1 MSSQPITPEDD
12 SGDEARAVSR
22 RRVLGAAAWSAPAIV
37 VAAAAPAVAFSG
49 LTAVVVDSF
58 TAARG
63 AFTGGTPFY
72 YWSGATSGY
81 TATSTAPTTIAA
93 NSVANLSLSGIRTS
107 GGSGTGFVTIQVT
120 VPANGAPLGVNRPA
134 GQYGAVSSGWTL
146 AGPPPSINTLTRAVT
161 FTFTSG
167 VVSVGTTL
175 PNLSFAVTNSN
186 TAGTVTYTWDA
197 GLILNATSSA
207 SQSLAPAT
215 LSLATLT

>member
-1 MSSQPITPEDD
+1 MSSQPITPEDE
-12 SGDEARAVSR
+12 SEDEARAVSR

-49 LTAVVVDSF
+49 LTSVVVGSF

-63 AFTGGTPFY
+63 PFTGGTPFY

-81 TATSTAPTTIAA
+81 TARSTAPTTIAA
-93 NSVANLSLSGIRTS
+93 NSVASLSLSGITTT
-107 GGSGTGFVTIQVT
+107 GGSGTGFVTIAVT

-167 VVSVGTTL
+167 VVSVGAAL
-175 PNLSFAVTNSN
+175 PNLTFAVTNTDTTGN
-186 TAGTVTYTWDA
+186 ITYTWDA
-197 GLILNATSSA
+197 GLTMSA
-207 SQSLAPAT
+207 SSTASNSLAPAT
-215 LSLATLT
+215 LSLAVLA